1 MLVIVEQAVRDTWHD
16 SLPLPFQKLLAMA
29 GLKTWPTFDL
39 GTPACEMSLA
49 DLEQTF
55 EKTYLSHLR

>member
-1 MLVIVEQAVRDTWHD
+1 MHQAVGDAWHD
-16 SLPLPFQKLLAMA
+16 SLPLPFQKLLVMA
-29 GLKTWPTFDL
+29 GSKTWPTFDL
-39 GTPACEMSLA
+39 DTPACEMSLA